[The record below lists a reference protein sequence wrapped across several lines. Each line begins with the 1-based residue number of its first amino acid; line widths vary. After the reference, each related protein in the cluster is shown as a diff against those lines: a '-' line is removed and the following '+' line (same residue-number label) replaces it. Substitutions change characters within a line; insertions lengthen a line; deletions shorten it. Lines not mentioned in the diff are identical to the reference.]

1 MTERWLP
8 GGTAGRVA
16 AVVVVLGLTVTACA
30 EIPTSG
36 LVEEGVEVQAAVEEP
51 FIRVL
56 PRPPQPGLE
65 PDEVVA
71 SFLAA
76 SASFEDDHAVARLYL
91 APEAAETW
99 DAGAGVTVY
108 GDDQGVD
115 FVADGSKVVVRTEAE
130 ATIDAAGLLQ
140 PRQVL
145 PVRRRFLLTQV
156 SGEWRISRLAPGLLL
171 SRSDVDRSFRSFD
184 LFFLTPEGDR
194 LVPDPVF
201 VPIARPG
208 AATSL
213 ARALLDG
220 PTPWLAPAVRSA
232 FPSDTTTVVDAVP
245 VENGV
250 AVVDLTAEALAASD
264 ADRERMAAQLVWTL
278 DQLSEVTAVRITVEG
293 LPLQLPAVPLD
304 QTTATWAAYDPN
316 VAPTSEAGY
325 LVVDGAVNE
334 YVDATP
340 EPAPGV
346 FGSGSVALAEPT
358 ATLAGDVLA
367 AVTADRRQVLVQ
379 GRFTPDDVETVATG
393 SSFAGPSFDQYGR
406 LWMADRVG
414 SGTVVRVREEG
425 RRTRRV
431 GAPELRRSRVLVL
444 RLASDG
450 TRAALVVAQPDR
462 TGVLFL
468 ARVVR
473 VDERSLQLEGLR
485 RLGRQFVDVVDV
497 AWAQSDRLAVLGRV
511 PGSVLQPFLV
521 GVDGDLAQAGGTLQ
535 GIVGLAAAPERP
547 LLAATEDGRV
557 WQDTP
562 LGWRSLSR
570 GRDPGYPG

>member
-1 MTERWLP
+1 MPDRAPWRLHWP
-8 GGTAGRVA
+8 GVVGLTLAVCLTAG
-16 AVVVVLGLTVTACA
+16 ACA
-30 EIPTSG
+30 QIPTSG
-36 LVEEGVEVQAAVEEP
+36 PVEEGVEVQAAVEEP

-108 GDDQGVD
+108 ADDQGVD
-115 FVADGSKVVVRTEAE
+115 FVEDGSTVVVRTRAE
-130 ATIDAAGLLQ
+130 ATIDSSGLLQ
-140 PRQVL
+140 PRRVL
-145 PVRRRFLLTQV
+145 PVRRRFELTQV
-156 SGEWRISRLAPGLLL
+156 AGEWRISRLAPGLLL

-201 VPIARPG
+201 IPIARPG

-220 PTPWLAPAVRSA
+220 PTPWLAPAVRTA
-232 FPSDTTTVVDAVP
+232 FPADTTTVVDAVP

-264 ADRERMAAQLVWTL
+264 ADRERMAAQMVWTL
-278 DQLSEVTAVRITVEG
+278 DQLSEVTEVRLTVEG
-293 LPLQLPAVPLD
+293 LPLQLPAAPVD
-304 QTTATWAAYDPN
+304 QTTATWAAYDPDQ
-316 VAPTSEAGY
+316 VPAGESGF
-325 LVVDGAVNE
+325 LVVDGVMNE
-334 YVDATP
+334 YVGSSP
-340 EPAPGV
+340 EPVPGV
-346 FGSGSVALAEPT
+346 LGSGSVAVADPT
-358 ATLAGDVLA
+358 ATWDGDVLA
-367 AVTADRRQVLVQ
+367 AVTDDRRQVLLQ
-379 GRFTPDDVETVATG
+379 SRSAPEGARTVATG
-393 SSFAGPSFDQYGR
+393 NRFAGPSFDQYGR

-414 SGTVVRVREEG
+414 GGTVVRVREEG
-425 RRTRRV
+425 RRTRRAS
-431 GAPELRRSRVLVL
+431 APELRRITVVQL

-450 TRAALVVAQPDR
+450 TRAALVVAQPDG
-462 TGVLFL
+462 TGGLFL

-473 VDERSLQLEGLR
+473 VDERSLQIEGLR
-485 RLGRQFVDVVDV
+485 RLGRQFADVADV
-497 AWAQSDRLAVLGRV
+497 AWADSDQLAVLGRV
-511 PGSVLQPFLV
+511 SGSVLQPFLV
-521 GVDGDLAQAGGTLQ
+521 GVDGSLVQAGGTLQ
-535 GIVGLAAAPERP
+535 GIVGIAAAPERP
-547 LLAATEDGRV
+547 LLAATRDGRV

-562 LGWRSLSR
+562 LGWRALSR